1 MLAHRAQEVIINED
15 FSLFA
20 GVLLKPGP
28 AVSQLIDCLPV
39 IQGLI

>member
-1 MLAHRAQEVIINED
+1 MIINED